1 MSWSSRILDKYSE
14 WYSYEEDLLGM
25 GWCTHQKIVDVMK
38 TIDDID
44 NLSKA
49 DIGCGTG
56 LVGKEWGKK
65 DIDGFD
71 LVPTMCDLAQN
82 SYANMRMHNI
92 EEEPLHKKYDVV
104 IMCGTFTDYI
114 LDASCLQNVSDSL
127 EDDGVLITSIPF
139 NTDYFNT
146 SGWSKQEVFKL
157 DKETLP
163 FKSWIPTETEEQ
175 KVHRICTWRKK

>member
-1 MSWSSRILDKYSE
+1 LSWSSRILDKYGE

-25 GWCTHQKIVDVMK
+25 GWCVHKKIVDVMK

-49 DIGCGTG
+49 DIGCGSG
-56 LVGKEWGKK
+56 LVGKEWGRK

-71 LVPTMCDLAQN
+71 LVPTMCDLARN
-82 SYANMRMHNI
+82 SYANMRIHNI
-92 EEEPLHKKYDVV
+92 EEEPLHKKYDVI
-104 IMCGTFTDYI
+104 IMCGTFTDYT

-139 NTDYFNT
+139 NSDYFNT
-146 SGWSKQEVFKL
+146 SGWSKQEVFEL

-163 FKSWIPTETEEQ
+163 FNSWTPIETGEQ
-175 KVHRICTWRKK
+175 KIHRICMWRKK